1 MARLAAPRA
10 RLSAGPDSPGASAA
24 RERPTRPGRG
34 ALGPR
39 LQIAACALLFSTGG
53 AAVKWISVDVWGV
66 AGLRSGIAALALV
79 LFLPAARRAWSRP
92 VLLVGAAYAA
102 TYILFVAANKLTTAA
117 NTIFL
122 QATAPLYVSF
132 LGAWWLKE
140 PLHRRD
146 AGALGAIVIGLA
158 LCLAGTNAP
167 LASAPNPGLG
177 NGLAVLTGLTFA
189 LGIVGLRGLSARGDG
204 GEALAVVVA
213 ANAMAFLFSLPWAWP
228 IRASAGDAVALLYLG
243 VIQIGLAYALLARGI
258 RHVTALEASLLLL
271 IEPALNPV
279 WAWLVQGERPG
290 GASILGGVFILGA
303 TVWKTLDG
311 ARPPR

>member
-1 MARLAAPRA
+1 MNHGDA
-10 RLSAGPDSPGASAA
+10 
-24 RERPTRPGRG
+24 EPGRAPG
-34 ALGPR
+34 HSALGPR

-53 AAVKWISVDVWGV
+53 AAIKWLSVDAWGV
-66 AGLRSGIAALALV
+66 AGLRSGIAALALL

-122 QATAPLYVSF
+122 QATSPLYVSL

-140 PLHRRD
+140 PVHRRD
-146 AGALGAIVIGLA
+146 VGVLVAIVIGLA
-158 LCLAGTNAP
+158 LCLGGTNAP

-177 NGLAVLTGLTFA
+177 NLLAVLTGLTFA
-189 LGIVGLRGLSARGDG
+189 LGIVGLRRLSARGEG

-213 ANAMAFLFSLPWAWP
+213 ANTMAFLFCLPWAWP
-228 IRASAGDAVALLYLG
+228 IRASAGDWVVLVYLG
-243 VIQIGLAYALLARGI
+243 VLQIGLAYALLVWGI
-258 RHVTALEASLLLL
+258 RHVTAFEASLLLL

-290 GASILGGVFILGA
+290 VASILGGVFILGA
-303 TVWKTLDG
+303 TVWKTLRG
-311 ARPPR
+311 AL